1 MLIDQVDLIVLLS
14 IGFNINIGEGSFLK
28 EYTSIQMI
36 LSYLVHLNEDPTLA
50 LNDKILL
57 FIS

>member
-14 IGFNINIGEGSFLK
+14 IGFKINIGEGNFLK